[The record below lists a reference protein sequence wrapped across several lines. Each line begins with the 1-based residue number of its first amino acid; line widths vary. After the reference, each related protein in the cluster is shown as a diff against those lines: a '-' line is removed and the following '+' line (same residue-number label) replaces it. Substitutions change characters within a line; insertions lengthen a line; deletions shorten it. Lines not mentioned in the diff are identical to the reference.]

1 MNTLYGILTWG
12 TSGSSDY
19 AFYDKRHDMIVPSNK
34 MLAIRDIVMTG
45 IPDDKKRMFA
55 AFLCDIVRYTNF
67 GSDIL
72 KLDDNNTYV
81 PITRPTDADHSDS
94 RYCLHGLIKPA
105 SAYRPLLRY
114 LDTDIT
120 GRMIK
125 ASFTDW
131 MGAAC
136 LQLLREVAK

>member
-19 AFYDKRHDMIVPSNK
+19 AFYDKRHDMIVPTNK
-34 MLAIRDIVMTG
+34 MLAIRDVVMAG

-67 GSDIL
+67 GSEIHQ
-72 KLDDNNTYV
+72 LDSNNTYV
-81 PITRPTDADHSDS
+81 PISRPHDADHSDDK
-94 RYCLHGLIKPA
+94 YCLHGLIKPVT
-105 SAYRPLLRY
+105 AYRPLVRY
-114 LDTDIT
+114 LDDDIA

-125 ASFTDW
+125 AQFTDW

-136 LQLLREVAK
+136 LQLLREASK